1 MQSGQVVMPGGWKPA
16 SGRGVCTP
24 RTEAV
29 GGGGLK
35 CERGEAEMRARAG
48 EGRGEATLHR
58 ASVEGMTHT

>member
-1 MQSGQVVMPGGWKPA
+1 M
-16 SGRGVCTP
+16 P

-35 CERGEAEMRARAG
+35 CERGEAETKARAG

-58 ASVEGMTHT
+58 VSVEGMTHT